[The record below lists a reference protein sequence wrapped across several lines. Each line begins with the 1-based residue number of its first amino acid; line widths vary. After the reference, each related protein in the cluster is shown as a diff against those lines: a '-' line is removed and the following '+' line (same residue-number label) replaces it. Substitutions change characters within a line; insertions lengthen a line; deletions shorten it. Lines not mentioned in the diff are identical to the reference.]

1 MNFPITLRQVISR
14 NAMIRKLIH
23 ILLFIQVGSSLF
35 AQKSGQEC
43 FPPQDKDRLVY
54 DLAGMM
60 SAGEMQAVESML
72 EQFAVQSSNEIFVVV
87 VPDLCGM
94 DKSQFAIELG
104 EKWRAGQKAED
115 NGIIVLI
122 KPKTASEKGE
132 VFIAIGRGLE
142 GAIPDATAHMIIE
155 NEMLPEFKN
164 GKMYAGLQKAL
175 TTLMALSSGEYNSDA
190 YTEGYRKRNTAGGVL
205 FIVILIIIGIYLLM
219 KRSEVK
225 KYALLNNL
233 GFWQAWVLLNS
244 MNRQHGGTWSDFSGG
259 RGHFR
264 GFGGGG
270 SSGGGFGGF
279 GGGGSFGGGGAGGS
293 W

>member
-1 MNFPITLRQVISR
+1 
-14 NAMIRKLIH
+14 MIKRLLH
-23 ILLFIQVGSSLF
+23 ILFFLQITTSLF
-35 AQKSGQEC
+35 AQKAGQEC
-43 FPPQDKDRLVY
+43 FPTQDKDRLVY

-60 SAGEMQAVESML
+60 SSGEKQSFESTL
-72 EQFAVQSSNEIFVVV
+72 QQFAVQSSNEIFVIL

-94 DKSQFAIELG
+94 DKTQFAIELG
-104 EKWRAGQKAED
+104 EMWGAGQKKED

-132 VFIAIGRGLE
+132 VFIAVGRGLE

-155 NEMLPEFKN
+155 NEMLPEFRHGNMVK
-164 GKMYAGLQKAL
+164 GLQNAVR
-175 TTLMALSSGEYNSDA
+175 TLMALSSGEYNSDA
-190 YTEGYRKRNTAGGVL
+190 YAEGYRKKNTAGGVIFL
-205 FIVILIIIGIYLLM
+205 VILIILGIFLLM

-233 GFWQAWVLLNS
+233 GFWQAWALLNS
-244 MNRQHGGTWSDFSGG
+244 MNRRHSGTWRDFSGG
-259 RGHFR
+259 RGHF
-264 GFGGGG
+264 GGGG
-270 SSGGGFGGF
+270 SGGGGGFGGF

>member
-1 MNFPITLRQVISR
+1 MNFPTTLPLVISR
-14 NAMIRKLIH
+14 NAMFRRVIH
-23 ILLFIQVGSSLF
+23 ILLFMQIGSSLF

-43 FPPQDKDRLVY
+43 FPPQNKDRLVY

-60 SAGEMQAVESML
+60 SAGEMQSLESTL
-72 EQFAVQSSNEIFVVV
+72 QQFAVQSSNEIFVVV

-104 EKWRAGQKAED
+104 EKWGAGQKAED

-122 KPKTASEKGE
+122 KPKTALVKGE

-155 NEMLPEFKN
+155 NDMLPEFKKGN
-164 GKMYAGLQKAL
+164 MYAGLQKAV
-175 TTLMALSSGEYNSDA
+175 TTLMAISTGEYNSDA
-190 YTEGYRKRNTAGGVL
+190 YAEGYRKRNTAGGVF

-225 KYALLNNL
+225 KYALLNHL

-244 MNRQHGGTWSDFSGG
+244 MNRQHSGTWSDFSGG
-259 RGHFR
+259 RGP
-264 GFGGGG
+264 FGGYGG
-270 SSGGGFGGF
+270 GRSSGGGFGGF